1 MSQNWRPGKRVAIA
15 GGGPGAISTGL
26 AFMKRGY
33 DVRIFERQPTCEAI
47 GGAVLLSI
55 PVLAILRAYGLNMDN
70 VGSYTRTTFA
80 NKWGKERV
88 QLPFNAEVER
98 RMGIKGWHYGVLRST
113 IFGKML
119 SLVPEGVIYTDHE
132 VTGYEE
138 RWDSDDENN
147 SSVQVKFNNGRTM
160 MADIL
165 VAADGIRSAVSRQ
178 AFGDPGL
185 IHTGIR
191 VWLAWCDQIPDV
203 PAHHGVISHDW
214 QYQASFFPML
224 REGNRPGF
232 EWWVVEPSG
241 EDKPVPADP
250 KAHLT
255 TVLKDW
261 AQPMP
266 RLLDSTDF
274 SSQVYR
280 WEVYNRPSLQK
291 WSTGRVVGV
300 GDAVHPV
307 SPYAAYGMGM
317 AIEDGYYLA
326 RALDG
331 VDLRDQRA
339 VAAGFELYE
348 QQRVDYANHH
358 MEFARFS
365 GSMFHRLP
373 WPLAKV
379 RDLIFDYTPV
389 LGMLLKKDYLQRA
402 EEETMNLRE
411 LQVV

>member
-1 MSQNWRPGKRVAIA
+1 MSPPWRSGKRVAIA

-26 AFMKRGY
+26 AFLQRGY
-33 DVRIFERQPTCEAI
+33 DVRIFEKQRTCQAI

-55 PVLAILRAYGLNMDN
+55 PVLAILRAYGLTSDN
-70 VGSYTRTTFA
+70 FGSYTRTTFA

-88 QLPFNAEVER
+88 QLPFNTEVER
-98 RMGIKGWHYGVLRST
+98 RMGIQGWQYGVLRST

-119 SLVPEGVIYTDHE
+119 ELVPEGVIYTDHE
-132 VTGYEE
+132 VIGYEE
-138 RWDSDDENN
+138 KQQASGEEDTG
-147 SSVQVKFNNGRTM
+147 VQIRFKNGSTM

-165 VAADGIRSAVSRQ
+165 VAADGIRSTVSRQ
-178 AFGDPGL
+178 AFGEPGL
-185 IHTGIR
+185 FHTGIR
-191 VWLAWCDQIPDV
+191 VWLAWCDQIPGI

-214 QYQASFFPML
+214 QYQASFFPMM

-232 EWWVVEPSG
+232 EWWVVEPSY
-241 EDKPVPADP
+241 EDKPAPADP
-250 KAHLT
+250 RAHLA
-255 TVLKDW
+255 VILQDW

-266 RLLDSTDF
+266 RLLEATDF
-274 SSQVYR
+274 RSQVYR
-280 WEVYNRPSLQK
+280 WEVYNRSSLQK

-326 RALDG
+326 RAFDG
-331 VDLRDQRA
+331 VDLRDRRA
-339 VAAGFELYE
+339 VAAGFEVYE